1 MARVFMY
8 TRHPMSEPATPNE
21 SPTPEKKAFPTN
33 FFVANGI
40 ELFERWAFYGLY
52 VVLSLHLTTVVHLD
66 DITAGQVMGLY
77 SFFRLGP
84 LIGGVIAD
92 RIGFKNALS
101 FSLLVYAIGYAV
113 LAFANGAPMASA
125 SMVLI
130 GIAGAL
136 FKPIITGTVVRTSP
150 EGRQTEGF
158 AIFYR
163 TVNAGSVIGK
173 SLTYLIR
180 TSIGISLVVW
190 NAVFGSIIGLL
201 LALFAF
207 KEPEAKKDESGA
219 KKATVTEVLRGVWTA
234 LLNVRFSG
242 ALLILTGFYFMSEQF
257 YQTFPKY
264 ITRHVDPDAPLEWV
278 TLLNP
283 LTIAVFQGVVTAN
296 TKKLSP
302 LLAMVAASFVGA
314 LSMFLMGALP
324 GLWGACVSFGVF
336 AFAEMIFAP
345 RFYDYVARFAPKGQ
359 EATFMG
365 LTVLPVALGGLIGG
379 FVSGPLIDRYLPLEG
394 PREPFVI
401 WSTYAA
407 LGIVS
412 AMLML
417 AYERI
422 VRPRASVKA

>member
-1 MARVFMY
+1 
-8 TRHPMSEPATPNE
+8 
-21 SPTPEKKAFPTN
+21 
-33 FFVANGI
+33 
-40 ELFERWAFYGLY
+40 
-52 VVLSLHLTTVVHLD
+52 
-66 DITAGQVMGLY
+66 
-77 SFFRLGP
+77 
-84 LIGGVIAD
+84 
-92 RIGFKNALS
+92 
-101 FSLLVYAIGYAV
+101 
-113 LAFANGAPMASA
+113 
-125 SMVLI
+125 
-130 GIAGAL
+130 
-136 FKPIITGTVVRTSP
+136 
-150 EGRQTEGF
+150 
-158 AIFYR
+158 
-163 TVNAGSVIGK
+163 
-173 SLTYLIR
+173 
-180 TSIGISLVVW
+180 
-190 NAVFGSIIGLL
+190 L

-219 KKATVTEVLRGVWTA
+219 KKATVTEVLKGVWTA

-379 FVSGPLIDRYLPLEG
+379 FVSGPLIDRYLPAEG

-422 VRPRASVKA
+422 VRPRESAKA